1 MAWIRTVKEA
11 DATGMVKEGGIRR
24 GNFESRKSLQYRQT
38 FQFLQVGL
46 SGDDDKSEFAS
57 CVSRVDCVQILFRS
71 SEPNVFGYFAC
82 VLKSDGG

>member
-38 FQFLQVGL
+38 FQFL
-46 SGDDDKSEFAS
+46 
-57 CVSRVDCVQILFRS
+57 
-71 SEPNVFGYFAC
+71 
-82 VLKSDGG
+82 